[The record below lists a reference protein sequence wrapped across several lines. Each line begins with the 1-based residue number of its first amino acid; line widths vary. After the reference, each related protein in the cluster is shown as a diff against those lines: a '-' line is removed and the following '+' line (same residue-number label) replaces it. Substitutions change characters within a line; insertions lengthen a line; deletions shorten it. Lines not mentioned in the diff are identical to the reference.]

1 MSCSHLSKLGSE
13 ILLSR
18 FGQLDPLKTNQIS
31 ISHLLTERAG
41 TKLLFWQRWTNSYFL
56 FFAFFFIPKH
66 DSQFSSF
73 KIFQSVFSAYVD
85 ISFFFSLFFFHQ
97 AWMEKDHTHTSWTRH
112 TNNTSVVCWTPKKLC
127 GVPSHSHAPG
137 HAKVATHMWYVALPK
152 HCMVCQLFLL
162 YSFSTLLTTLIFISH
177 VKLLYSTFYL
187 LFFVHIVIFSFSSS
201 CYLLNTH
208 AQR

>member
-41 TKLLFWQRWTNSYFL
+41 TKLLFWQRWTNSYL
-56 FFAFFFIPKH
+56 FFIFCFFFIPKH
-66 DSQFSSF
+66 DSRFSSF
-73 KIFQSVFSAYVD
+73 KIFQSVFSASVD
-85 ISFFFSLFFFHQ
+85 ISFFFLYFIRPG
-97 AWMEKDHTHTSWTRH
+97 WKRITLTR
-112 TNNTSVVCWTPKKLC
+112 L
-127 GVPSHSHAPG
+127 G
-137 HAKVATHMWYVALPK
+137 HAILTTPVWYVEPLKTHMWYVAPPK
-152 HCMVCQLFLL
+152 HCMKCQLFLL
-162 YSFSTLLTTLIFISH
+162 YSFSALSITLIFISH

-187 LFFVHIVIFSFSSS
+187 LFFVPIVIFSFSCS

-208 AQR
+208 TQR